1 MLYQRIGSMKI
12 IFMDEKS
19 KESKSSVN
27 IVLVNVRPLKQLIL
41 MKLSGKSIYE
51 IHDNKMNLLRIRNEL
66 CMLRVY
72 TEDFNRFVTLSN
84 TIYSI

>member
-1 MLYQRIGSMKI
+1 MK
-12 IFMDEKS
+12 KS

-27 IVLVNVRPLKQLIL
+27 IELVNVRPLKQLIL
-41 MKLSGKSIYE
+41 MRLSGKSIYE
-51 IHDNKMNLLRIRNEL
+51 IHDNKMNLLRIRNES

>member
-12 IFMDEKS
+12 IFKDVEIKGEQIKCKYS
-19 KESKSSVN
+19 
-27 IVLVNVRPLKQLIL
+27 VNVRPLKQLIL